1 MKKYKVG
8 DEIEGTVTGI
18 TDYGIFL
25 SFDNNSSGL
34 IHISEIS
41 HFFVKDVHE
50 YAKLNDKMKAV
61 IISIEDKN
69 HYKLSIKENEKIPE
83 KIANKESSK
92 KEFESL
98 SNKLDFWI
106 KETTKKIKTEKK
118 KQQ

>member
-25 SFDNNSSGL
+25 SFDKNCSGL

-41 HFFVKDVHE
+41 HFFVKNVHE
-50 YAKLNDKMKAV
+50 YAKLNDKMKAI

-69 HYKLSIKENEKIPE
+69 HYKLSIKDNEKIDE
-83 KIANKESSK
+83 KITNFEENK

-98 SNKLDFWI
+98 SKNLEIWI
-106 KETTKKIKTEKK
+106 DETMEKIKKEKK
-118 KQQ
+118 K

>member
-1 MKKYKVG
+1 MRKYKVG

-25 SFDNNSSGL
+25 SFDNNCSGL

-41 HFFVKDVHE
+41 HYFVKNVHE

-69 HYKLSIKENEKIPE
+69 HYKLSIKGNEKIEE
-83 KIANKESSK
+83 KVINEEENK

-98 SNKLDFWI
+98 ANNLDKWI
-106 KETTKKIKTEKK
+106 DETLKNIKKEKK
-118 KQQ
+118 KQ

>member
-1 MKKYKVG
+1 MRKYKIG

-25 SFDNNSSGL
+25 SFDKNCSGL

-41 HFFVKDVHE
+41 HFFVKDIHE
-50 YAKLNDKMKAV
+50 YAKINDKMKAI

-69 HYKLSIKENEKIPE
+69 HYKLSIKDNEKIPE
-83 KIANKESSK
+83 KILNKEDIK
-92 KEFESL
+92 KEFNSL
-98 SNKLDFWI
+98 SEKLDFWI

-118 KQQ
+118 KQ